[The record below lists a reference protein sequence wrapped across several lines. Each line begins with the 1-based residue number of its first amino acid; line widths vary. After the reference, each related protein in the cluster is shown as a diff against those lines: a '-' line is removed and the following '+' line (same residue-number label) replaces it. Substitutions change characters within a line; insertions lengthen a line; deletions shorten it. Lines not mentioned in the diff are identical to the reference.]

1 MANELSEVLGALL
14 KTDERLVANDGSLLK
29 NKVQELAGGDDA
41 QLLSLLYSDLAVRE
55 HFFTKIGDFT
65 VFLKDRF
72 LQFSNAKEWLPDSYT
87 AFKNKIG
94 LSTNGQLLSE
104 SDNVVI
110 DWAFK
115 DCVLEAGMKEEEANR
130 KEVFYNEI
138 LAPNEVNRLLEPK
151 AFANAVR

>member
-1 MANELSEVLGALL
+1 
-14 KTDERLVANDGSLLK
+14 
-29 NKVQELAGGDDA
+29 
-41 QLLSLLYSDLAVRE
+41 VRE
-55 HFFTKIGDFT
+55 HFFTQVGEFT
-65 VFLKDRF
+65 VFQKDRF

-94 LSTNGQLLSE
+94 LATNGQLLSE

-138 LAPNEVNRLLEPK
+138 LAPNEVNRL
-151 AFANAVR
+151 